1 MTERSEIK
9 LNGAMTMADLKDNR
23 ESVEK
28 RAQIHAILEELVLD
42 AILEALEKIKEKK
55 WVNQKKPIQKE
66 LQF

>member
-1 MTERSEIK
+1 
-9 LNGAMTMADLKDNR
+9 MTMADLKDNR
-23 ESVEK
+23 EYVEK